1 MASKK
6 TYLQKNKNNVYT
18 LVMAAVI
25 FLLLSLIVTGIGS
38 TATSAAWWVSTVDFF
53 NVVHTHF
60 SANWMFYSVGLVV
73 LFAYVGKK

>member
-1 MASKK
+1 MSKK
-6 TYLQKNKNNVYT
+6 SNYLVKNKDNFFK
-18 LVMAAVI
+18 LVLAAVL
-25 FLLLSLIVTGIGS
+25 FLILSLIVTGIGA

-73 LFAYVGKK
+73 LFAYLKK

>member
-1 MASKK
+1 MSKSN
-6 TYLQKNKNNVYT
+6 YLKKNKDSVYK

-25 FLLLSLIVTGIGS
+25 FLILSLIVTAIGA

-53 NVVHTHF
+53 NVIHTHF
-60 SANWMFYSVGLVV
+60 SSNWMFYSVGLVV